1 MRQTR
6 RSLLA
11 QAGLLQAGL
20 IQGGL
25 FRAGAARAE
34 ALAQPTGRVILTI
47 SGQIANRNSP
57 EGAQFDVAMLE
68 ALGTRSFTTTTPWYP
83 GPQTFEGVPM
93 ARLLQVVGARGTTVT
108 AQALNDYGTD
118 IPFADFETFPVLLAL
133 KRDGNYMPVRD
144 KGPLFIVYPFDS
156 DPALKHQ
163 QYYSRSAWQVARLIV
178 K

>member
-6 RSLLA
+6 RSFLALAGATTLIARSAAA
-11 QAGLLQAGL
+11 QALG
-20 IQGGL
+20 
-25 FRAGAARAE
+25 
-34 ALAQPTGRVILTI
+34 QPSGRVILSV
-47 SGQIANRNSP
+47 SGQIANRNTP
-57 EGAQFDVAMLE
+57 DAAQFDLAMLE
-68 ALGTRSFTTTTPWYP
+68 ALGTRSFTTTTPWYT

-108 AQALNDYGTD
+108 AMALNDYSTD
-118 IPFADFETFPVLLAL
+118 IPLADFETFPVLLAL
-133 KRDGNYMPVRD
+133 KRDGAYMPVRD
-144 KGPLFIVYPFDS
+144 KGPLFIVYPYDS